1 MRALLAAVLVA
12 SALGACAA
20 TVPATCEEL
29 NQNPPPPLSCDQ
41 AIAAGRAQFATT
53 PGITELTVQYGGIC
67 PPNARCL
74 AATGNLAT
82 VFATLEDGSQLY
94 VTVSIGQDGS
104 VRSDAPQPVPPEL
117 GP

>member
-1 MRALLAAVLVA
+1 MRALLAALLAA
-12 SALGACAA
+12 STLAACAA

-29 NQNPPPPLSCDQ
+29 NQNPPPRLSCDQ

-53 PGITELTVQYGGIC
+53 PGITELTVQYGAIC

-74 AATGNLAT
+74 LATGHVAT

-94 VTVSIGQDGS
+94 VTVSIGPDGS
-104 VRSDAPQPVPPEL
+104 VRSDAPQPVPPVL
-117 GP
+117 VP